1 MQTTWLIQSNLISDA
16 QQRDVCF
23 AAQEVGANVIEATI
37 LPFVEDIEIHGEI
50 TTDKVIPYGSTK
62 LTRLAQTRGWLGA
75 FMNDN
80 FDVRQWAQCR
90 DDMLNDPLIATFGL
104 ASRFDIS
111 ELPNTSL
118 QDEVFIRPCADLK
131 AFNGTVM
138 KWFDIINWSESIEFG
153 NFQLNSDTP
162 IAISPLQNI
171 QAEWRYFIVDGQIVC
186 GSMYKCN
193 GMLTA
198 EPAGDSEIEEAQK
211 FADKWLPDPVCVM
224 DLALVND
231 KLYVLEFN
239 SFNSSGFYGHDVRAI
254 VSSVT
259 KYVESL

>member
-23 AAQEVGANVIEATI
+23 AAQEIGANVIEATI

-50 TTDKVIPYGSTK
+50 TTNKVIPYGSTK
-62 LTRLAQTRGWLGA
+62 LTRLAQTRGWTGA

-80 FDVRQWAQCR
+80 FDVRSWKKYR
-90 DDMLNDPLIATFGL
+90 DDMLNNPLIATFGL
-104 ASRFDIS
+104 AARFDIS
-111 ELPNTSL
+111 EISNL

-153 NFQLNSDTP
+153 NFQLDSDTP
-162 IAISPLQNI
+162 IAISPLQDI
-171 QAEWRYFIVDGQIVC
+171 QAEWRYFIVGGVVVC
-186 GSMYKCN
+186 GSMYKYKN
-193 GMLTA
+193 KLTA
-198 EPAGDSEIEEAQK
+198 EPAGDAEIAEAQT

-239 SFNSSGFYGHDVRAI
+239 SFNSSGFYGHDVRKI

-259 KYVESL
+259 EYVENL